1 MNANV
6 GTLDRA
12 ARLLLGLG
20 LIAAAALGWIGWWG
34 FLGVIPMAT
43 AVIRFCPAYRLFGVN
58 TCRTGGGVS

>member
-20 LIAAAALGWIGWWG
+20 LIVAAAMGWIGSWG

-58 TCRTGGGVS
+58 TCRNGGGVS